1 MKRVPEP
8 ILLNDRKKRRPLA
21 QGSGGG
27 GGESE
32 VRLESE
38 RQGVWKAK
46 GKGGQGGGG
55 GAGES
60 EVRILRGTQL
70 NKFLILLN
78 PEVAQLNNFLILV
91 CICPFLATS
100 PCDKANGIAC
110 CNRAA
115 NIACRRMYYPLICK
129 LLQWTINY
137 LHSPNPQLAAL
148 MLMLA
153 DLADVLGMN

>member
-21 QGSGGG
+21 QGGGGG

-78 PEVAQLNNFLILV
+78 PEVAQLNNFLILSASAR
-91 CICPFLATS
+91 FWR
-100 PCDKANGIAC
+100 
-110 CNRAA
+110 RALVT
-115 NIACRRMYYPLICK
+115 RRMA
-129 LLQWTINY
+129 
-137 LHSPNPQLAAL
+137 SLAAIGL
-148 MLMLA
+148 PILLA
-153 DLADVLGMN
+153 AVCTIPSSASGSNGPSITFIVQTHS